1 MLSLQNDVPC
11 NGFEIQRRDCFYTHS
26 LADSTKK
33 HRVAVTVFSLS
44 IPQALGGFC
53 RKSQSYI
60 NIKLSVTVKLSRYYY
75 AERMFVCQVLLPQI
89 VEKVNTVNTEFAKK
103 ILKSAFQYG
112 KLYKDYCMPKHLRGQ
127 QRLILGE

>member
-1 MLSLQNDVPC
+1 MKLVLQY
-11 NGFEIQRRDCFYTHS
+11 FY
-26 LADSTKK
+26 KK
-33 HRVAVTVFSLS
+33 RQVIGWSILCGLIYLLIFS
-44 IPQALGGFC
+44 LGGFC